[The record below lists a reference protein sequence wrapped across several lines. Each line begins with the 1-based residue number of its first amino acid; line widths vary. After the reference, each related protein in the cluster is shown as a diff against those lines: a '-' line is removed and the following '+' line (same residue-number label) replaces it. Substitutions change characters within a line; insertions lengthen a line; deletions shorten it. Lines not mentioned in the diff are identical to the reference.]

1 MSNLQLGLAVLG
13 GLLLAGLVAYNF
25 WQMRQSAPRKAK
37 DASPSIHSSHHSE
50 SMGIP
55 SEFRMELD
63 LNLHD
68 PEDVSK
74 AADAHS
80 SDKASDST
88 RSLYKKAGLSPLI
101 DAIVVLR
108 LNAETTGD
116 GVLSAVPGS
125 RRAGSK
131 PFAIEAL
138 HRSTKEWESPRAGQR
153 YTSVRVG
160 IQRANRHGPLNE
172 IEFSEFVVKV
182 QALADAL
189 KATPEFPDM
198 REEVTRARE
207 LDLFASENDA
217 QLSFTLRATKALW
230 SPGYIQQCAHT
241 QGFLPG
247 NLAGRMV
254 LLSQH
259 PESSGT
265 TPVLTLTFDN
275 HAIFAENP
283 EKEALQEVMLLLDV
297 AHVPRDELAYERMIE
312 VAKSLS
318 QAMDGVITNDD
329 GQALTE
335 KAMLLIGKDI
345 DAMYEALAA
354 GGFPAGSPLARRLFS

>member
-1 MSNLQLGLAVLG
+1 
-13 GLLLAGLVAYNF
+13 LLAGLVAYNF

-68 PEDVSK
+68 PEDSSK

-108 LNAETTGD
+108 LSAETTGD